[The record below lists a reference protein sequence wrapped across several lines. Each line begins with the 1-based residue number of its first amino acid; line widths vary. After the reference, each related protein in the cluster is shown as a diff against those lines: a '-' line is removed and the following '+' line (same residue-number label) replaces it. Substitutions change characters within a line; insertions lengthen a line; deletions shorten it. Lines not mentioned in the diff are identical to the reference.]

1 MKMGFELNL
10 QQSQKL
16 MITPELRTAIQ
27 ILQFNNVELSE
38 YIRNELE
45 SNPFLELDEKKYDI
59 NTDGGKND
67 DFRDEKIQLDEDD
80 WKVVLDKYDDISY
93 RTNNSFKGELKQTF
107 ESYMSKKISLKD
119 HLIFQLGL
127 NTSSKKDRR
136 IGEFIIG
143 NLDRK
148 GYLKMD
154 TREISIQ
161 LSETI
166 TDVEKVLK
174 LLQGFDPL
182 GICARNLSECLSIQ
196 LKERGIKDE
205 YSYIM
210 VNNYLDEIAQN
221 KIQKIAKDLNITVLR
236 VQSICDIIKM
246 LEPKPSRGF
255 NVESDNIR
263 YIVPDITIEK
273 KDDDYLVFV
282 NDSSI
287 PPIKISEYY
296 TDMSKKTE
304 DKEASKFLSEK
315 LNSSN
320 WLINSIEQRKITL
333 MKVVESIVKF
343 QKNFFDYGSEG
354 LVPLVLKDVADDIN
368 VHESTVSRATNGKY
382 VQTPMGLYELK
393 YFFSSGINKK
403 MSDENIS
410 STTVKDKIKKIIEDE
425 NPQKPLS
432 DQKIV
437 KLLLEQDIHV
447 SRRTVAKY
455 RDEMQILSSTLRR
468 RY

>member
-67 DFRDEKIQLDEDD
+67 DFRDEKIHLDEDD
-80 WKVVLDKYDDISY
+80 WKIVLDKYDDISY

-119 HLIFQLGL
+119 HMIFQLGL
-127 NTSSKKDRR
+127 NTSSKKERR

-174 LLQGFDPL
+174 MLQGFDPL

-205 YSYIM
+205 YSYLI

-221 KIQKIAKDLNITVLR
+221 KIQKIAKKLNISILR

-263 YIVPDITIEK
+263 YIVPDITIERRGN
-273 KDDDYLVFV
+273 DYLVFV

-296 TDMSKKTE
+296 TNMSKKTE

-320 WLINSIEQRKITL
+320 WLINSIEQRKMTL

-354 LVPLVLKDVADDIN
+354 LVPLVLKDVADDIS

-382 VQTPMGLYELK
+382 VQTPSGLYELK

-403 MSDENIS
+403 MSDENVS
-410 STTVKDKIKKIIEDE
+410 STTVKDKIKKIIEGE

-437 KLLLEQDIHV
+437 KLLLDEDIHV

-455 RDEMQILSSTLRR
+455 RDDMQILSSTLRR